1 MSTPLANKT
10 TRVKDTIQTTADTS
24 IENSLVNARQ
34 RPSQKRRSKS
44 KATEIREKKRSS
56 ENNDHE
62 YVLLG
67 EALNEVAEVSDE
79 EDVEIIILPP
89 ANTDDGDTDTEIG
102 NDQELG
108 EQVMSQVVEVAGK
121 IEVQTSRRSS
131 RVQKPQ
137 NKKSKDKLISV
148 NCLKRKKRVLF
159 TLANE
164 ELSIDDKVDSLV
176 KSAEKLE
183 ENHCWKTTTENNEDK
198 SLKWQWNLG
207 QYQQDNFHKLND
219 ECSGKLPVE
228 VFDMLFNSSIRDLII
243 KESTNYAKSTH
254 NDANFAMTE
263 NELKQYV
270 AVLFLAGYHSLLQ
283 QRLY

>member
-1 MSTPLANKT
+1 M
-10 TRVKDTIQTTADTS
+10 
-24 IENSLVNARQ
+24 VNASQ

-89 ANTDDGDTDTEIG
+89 VNTDDRDTDTEIG

-148 NCLKRKKRVLF
+148 NCLKRNAKKKKACFVHF
-159 TLANE
+159 
-164 ELSIDDKVDSLV
+164 S
-176 KSAEKLE
+176 
-183 ENHCWKTTTENNEDK
+183 
-198 SLKWQWNLG
+198 Q
-207 QYQQDNFHKLND
+207 
-219 ECSGKLPVE
+219 
-228 VFDMLFNSSIRDLII
+228 
-243 KESTNYAKSTH
+243 
-254 NDANFAMTE
+254 
-263 NELKQYV
+263 
-270 AVLFLAGYHSLLQ
+270 
-283 QRLY
+283 